1 MIIANVWNEYSK
13 ALFDSIRLTVR
24 YESSLKAWLKLI
36 EEVDDSIKDTLIM
49 DYVSPVLEAAN
60 DIPNRFRDQLIR
72 GGVKLTG
79 ILMGEYK
86 YIRLEKDGRTK
97 RPYWF
102 KEYEKI
108 RPKRDASDAL
118 FNIIEQ
124 DSYNSSDAK
133 FFREKHGITSHDSS
147 PNLVENRVSVCEI
160 DSGLQLL
167 YVKKSLNL
175 EAELE
180 AIDRYRRKMQEAYV
194 VFNEYAEESYETLK

>member
-1 MIIANVWNEYSK
+1 
-13 ALFDSIRLTVR
+13 
-24 YESSLKAWLKLI
+24 
-36 EEVDDSIKDTLIM
+36 
-49 DYVSPVLEAAN
+49 
-60 DIPNRFRDQLIR
+60 
-72 GGVKLTG
+72 
-79 ILMGEYK
+79 MGEYK